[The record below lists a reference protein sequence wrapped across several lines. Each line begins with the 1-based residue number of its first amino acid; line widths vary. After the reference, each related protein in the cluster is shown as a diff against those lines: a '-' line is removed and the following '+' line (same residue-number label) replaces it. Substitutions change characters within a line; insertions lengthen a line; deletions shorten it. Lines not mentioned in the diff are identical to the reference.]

1 MGAFPSRYRHWLAMM
16 GLGIAAAIL
25 PPLIETSRAAGA
37 SPEKACADSTPMTCG
52 GAVEDALKALGD
64 NPHRALEL
72 GLLWG
77 RVFEKEVDRLK
88 RAGRLKTAQR
98 DADKIQ
104 GWFEDQIDPLSYA
117 QDAALEAL
125 LKKYLPRMATVLGL
139 LEAPLGGIAVFF
151 DSSEIATDFD
161 ELRFLNAQIQERIA
175 AKISPHLDKAW
186 RGGLEEI
193 GRRAGPA
200 LRAP

>member
-1 MGAFPSRYRHWLAMM
+1 MGAFPIRYRHWLAMV

-25 PPLIETSRAAGA
+25 PPLVETSWAAGA
-37 SPEKACADSTPMTCG
+37 SPEKACAEGTPMTCG
-52 GAVEDALKALGD
+52 GVVQDALRSLGD
-64 NPHRALEL
+64 DPRRALEL

-77 RVFEKEVDRLK
+77 RAFEGEVERLK
-88 RAGRLKTAQR
+88 RAGRLKTAER

-104 GWFEDQIDPLSYA
+104 GWFEDQIDPLSHA

-125 LKKYLPRMATVLGL
+125 LKKYLPRLATVLGL
-139 LEAPLGGIAVFF
+139 LEAPLGGFAAFF

-161 ELRFLNAQIQERIA
+161 ELRFLNDQIQERIA

-186 RGGLEEI
+186 RVEYEKI

-200 LRAP
+200 LRTP